1 MLVIII
7 IMVLSQVNKRQINYH
22 CSPLYYNIYFSYPW
36 KFYVFRKFKT
46 ENINMSNDDF
56 NEHFLTV
63 MSGPAQMFKYT

>member
-1 MLVIII
+1 
-7 IMVLSQVNKRQINYH
+7 MVLSQVNKRQINYH

-46 ENINMSNDDF
+46 VNINMSNDDF

-63 MSGPAQMFKYT
+63 M